1 MESFCRK
8 HSEYTE
14 RKERKPEAKSVE
26 VPPMQT
32 IEKKEES
39 VPVTKPE
46 EYEIEE
52 GEDVSSESWHS
63 SWAFRPLDRQ
73 RHACFMRVRRRESTW
88 RTMTASL
95 TEERL
100 VL

>member
-1 MESFCRK
+1 M
-8 HSEYTE
+8 
-14 RKERKPEAKSVE
+14 E

-52 GEDVSSESWHS
+52 GEDVSANMAQLMGFS
-63 SWAFRPLDRQ
+63 SFGSTKACLF
-73 RHACFMRVRRRESTW
+73 HAC
-88 RTMTASL
+88 
-95 TEERL
+95 
-100 VL
+100 

>member
-26 VPPMQT
+26 VPPVQNT
-32 IEKKEES
+32 EKKEET

-52 GEDVSSESWHS
+52 GEDVSANMAQLMGFS
-63 SWAFRPLDRQ
+63 SFGSTKACLF
-73 RHACFMRVRRRESTW
+73 HAC
-88 RTMTASL
+88 
-95 TEERL
+95 
-100 VL
+100 